1 MLFGYRENRNMSRV
15 CVVAACLVGLALTVS
30 GRPMDAAEPM
40 KVETTYYLG
49 ESKMATPDGKLI
61 RTSLSLVKRVVNKKE
76 SRIEEH
82 VLSVGEM
89 ESKAFVVTMDVKG
102 SKFTMSEKSGSFT
115 GDGELMGEAWRW
127 TEWKSVTKLAG
138 GAGTVT
144 SEDKL
149 TERGL
154 SAKKTFTGADG
165 KVAFRFDEALA
176 PISPKTYEVLYTRLA
191 PVEKK

>member
-1 MLFGYRENRNMSRV
+1 MSRSWL
-15 CVVAACLVGLALTVS
+15 VAAYAAFVVLVG
-30 GRPMDAAEPM
+30 GRSSAAAEPM
-40 KVETTYYLG
+40 EVETSYYLG
-49 ESKMATPDGKLI
+49 ESKMTTPDGKLI

-82 VLSVGEM
+82 VLSVGEK

-127 TEWKSVTKLAG
+127 TEWKSVAKLAG

-154 SAKKTFTGADG
+154 SAKKTFAGADG

-176 PISPKTYEVLYTRLA
+176 PISPKTYQVLYTRLA
-191 PVEKK
+191 PAEKK